1 MSVAEQLEAY
11 EPLESVWYGEEDAE
25 LVEQLLGFYP
35 RAEPRLI
42 LDATINGGRFWRRS
56 VRPVVGLDLDSRH
69 RPTICADN
77 AAMPFGADVFDVVIY
92 DPPHIPNQGRDQ
104 SKDFNTRFG
113 LGARSAK
120 ENGYS
125 FSHTFPAFMAEA
137 WRVLVQEGV
146 LFCKITDYVHNH
158 RYQWAH
164 VDLIQSG
171 REGDLQLAIALS
183 RCVRDLSLIRSGKS
197 LITVGASTVTG
208 SFFVNPLDANDRN
221 AHNQSGS
228 TIIGTAEG
236 SRTFSHSRRSL
247 QSSTRRPRIWH
258 FPSDPSKWT

>member
-1 MSVAEQLEAY
+1 MPASIAEQLETY
-11 EPLESVWYGEEDAE
+11 RPLESVWYGEEDAE

-42 LDATINGGRFWRRS
+42 LDATVNGGRFWRRS
-56 VRPVVGLDLDSRH
+56 MRPVVGLDLDSRH

-77 AAMPFGADVFDVVIY
+77 AAMPFGDGVFDVVIY

-171 REGDLQLAIALS
+171 REAGFTACDCIIK
-183 RCVRDLSLIRSGKS
+183 VRRGPIIDPKWK
-197 LITVGASTVTG
+197 V
-208 SFFVNPLDANDRN
+208 
-221 AHNQSGS
+221 AH
-228 TIIGTAEG
+228 
-236 SRTFSHSRRSL
+236 HSRR
-247 QSSTRRPRIWH
+247 QHCYWIVFRKSTRCE
-258 FPSDPSKWT
+258 

>member
-1 MSVAEQLEAY
+1 MSVAGQLEAY

-42 LDATINGGRFWRRS
+42 LDATVNGGRFWRRS

-77 AAMPFGADVFDVVIY
+77 AAMPFGAGVFDVVIY
-92 DPPHIPNQGRDQ
+92 DPPHIPNQGRDR

-171 REGDLQLAIALS
+171 REAGFTACD
-183 RCVRDLSLIRSGKS
+183 CVIKVRKGPIIDPKWK
-197 LITVGASTVTG
+197 V
-208 SFFVNPLDANDRN
+208 
-221 AHNQSGS
+221 AH
-228 TIIGTAEG
+228 
-236 SRTFSHSRRSL
+236 HSRR
-247 QSSTRRPRIWH
+247 QHCYWIVFRKSTRCE
-258 FPSDPSKWT
+258 

>member
-1 MSVAEQLEAY
+1 MSIAERLEAY
-11 EPLESVWYGEEDAE
+11 EPLDSVWYGEEDAE

-42 LDATINGGRFWRRS
+42 LDATVNGGRFWRRS

-77 AAMPFGADVFDVVIY
+77 AAMPFRAGVFDVVIY

-171 REGDLQLAIALS
+171 REAGFTACDCIIK
-183 RCVRDLSLIRSGKS
+183 VRRGPIIDPKWK
-197 LITVGASTVTG
+197 V
-208 SFFVNPLDANDRN
+208 
-221 AHNQSGS
+221 AH
-228 TIIGTAEG
+228 
-236 SRTFSHSRRSL
+236 HSRR
-247 QSSTRRPRIWH
+247 QHCYWIVFRKSTRCE
-258 FPSDPSKWT
+258 

>member
-1 MSVAEQLEAY
+1 MSVAEQLDAY

-35 RAEPRLI
+35 RGEPRLI
-42 LDATINGGRFWRRS
+42 LDATVNGGRFWRRS

-77 AAMPFGADVFDVVIY
+77 AAMPFGAGVFDAVIY

-171 REGDLQLAIALS
+171 REAGFTACDCIIK
-183 RCVRDLSLIRSGKS
+183 VRRGPIIDPKWK
-197 LITVGASTVTG
+197 V
-208 SFFVNPLDANDRN
+208 
-221 AHNQSGS
+221 AH
-228 TIIGTAEG
+228 
-236 SRTFSHSRRSL
+236 HSRR
-247 QSSTRRPRIWH
+247 QHCYWIVFRKSTRCE
-258 FPSDPSKWT
+258 